1 MTESKNYFVGYA
13 LDGAVATLTITLDND
28 KYESLIKNVID
39 TINLNFEMDEVEED
53 DKEVYI
59 HDMLSQ
65 WCCMLPS
72 FISGQ
77 ISKGEDTQGVI
88 LSAIMML
95 KHCRNDS
102 HFFHHE
108 FTGQLMGAAFMFEEM
123 MEPLEYYE
131 KEFNKLAKEI
141 KDVAILLMLNPNN
154 RNPKNNI
161 NNN

>member
-1 MTESKNYFVGYA
+1 MTSKTKNYFVGYT
-13 LDGAVATLTITLDND
+13 LDGVVATLIQPLDTD
-28 KYESLIKNVID
+28 EYESLIKNVND

-53 DKEVYI
+53 DKEEYM
-59 HDMLSQ
+59 HEMLSQ
-65 WCCMLPS
+65 WCSMLPLM
-72 FISGQ
+72 FSGQ
-77 ISKGEDTQGVI
+77 ISKGEDTQDII

-95 KHCRNDS
+95 KHCRKDS

-123 MEPLEYYE
+123 IHPQEYYE

-141 KDVAILLMLNPNN
+141 KECAILLQLNPNN
-154 RNPKNNI
+154 NRNI